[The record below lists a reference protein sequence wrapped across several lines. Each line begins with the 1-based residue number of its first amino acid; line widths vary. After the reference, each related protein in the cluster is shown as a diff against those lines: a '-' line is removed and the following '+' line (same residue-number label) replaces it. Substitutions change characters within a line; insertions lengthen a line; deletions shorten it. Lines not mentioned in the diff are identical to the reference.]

1 MATPIESKQPSPEL
15 FFQTM
20 SAYQRSASLKAGIEL
35 DLFTKI
41 GEGANTVAPLAQ
53 KCQASERG
61 IRILSD
67 YLVIAGFLTKEGN
80 RYGLTLDS
88 ATFLDRR
95 SPAYIGSATKF
106 LADPALTDHFKDLAE
121 VVRRGGPADG
131 EGTLAPDN
139 PIWVEFA
146 RAMGTLQSMP
156 AAVLAKFLGA
166 DSRAGWKVLDIAA
179 GHGLFGI
186 AIAKQDPGAQIF
198 AVDWGNVLS
207 VAQENAKAAGVAD
220 RYRTI
225 PGSAFDVDFGSGYN
239 VALITNFLHHFDPAT
254 NEKLL
259 RKVHSALA
267 PGGRA
272 VTLEFVP
279 NDDRVSPPTA
289 ASFSMMMLGSTATGD
304 AYTFSELDRMHRN
317 AGFSRSE
324 LHPLPPT
331 ISQVVIG
338 YK

>member
-20 SAYQRSASLKAGIEL
+20 SAYQRTASLKAGIEL

-106 LADPALTDHFKDLAE
+106 LADPALTDHFKDLAA
-121 VVRRGGPADG
+121 VVRRGGPAEG

-146 RAMGTLQSMP
+146 RAMGSLQSMP
-156 AAVLAKFLGA
+156 ASVLAKFLGA

-179 GHGLFGI
+179 GRLFVGDKML
-186 AIAKQDPGAQIF
+186 AKQILEILQVRI
-198 AVDWGNVLS
+198 VT
-207 VAQENAKAAGVAD
+207 AGFGE
-220 RYRTI
+220 RTLLFPCRI
-225 PGSAFDVDFGSGYN
+225 
-239 VALITNFLHHFDPAT
+239 
-254 NEKLL
+254 KLL
-259 RKVHSALA
+259 NCIPFSKECFPVLFRLSWR
-267 PGGRA
+267 GG
-272 VTLEFVP
+272 
-279 NDDRVSPPTA
+279 
-289 ASFSMMMLGSTATGD
+289 
-304 AYTFSELDRMHRN
+304 
-317 AGFSRSE
+317 SRS
-324 LHPLPPT
+324 
-331 ISQVVIG
+331 ISVYAQLRESWSSI
-338 YK
+338 